1 VKIWYNINKKWF
13 DDKDTPR
20 KYKWFI
26 W

>member
-13 DDKDTPR
+13 DDQDTPR